1 MLRLDNL
8 QYRYPGGAG
17 LGPLTYDFLPGSVYA
32 IVGPNGAGKST
43 LFNILAGLLP
53 SQKGIVSVDGT
64 ASSARIPLPIL
75 GFLPETSLL
84 NPRFTP
90 RQALQ
95 FDAAMRGFPLSAAQL
110 MSRLEAF
117 GCHDF
122 ADQKITSLSQ
132 GMAKRV
138 ALAIVFQPTAS
149 VLILDEPLNGI
160 DTQTLIQLRERV
172 LEARESGQ
180 TLLIS
185 SHILS
190 FVDEVTDEILFLSHG
205 CLAARTPTH
214 AGQAEQI
221 YRHLFMRM

>member
-17 LGPLTYDFLPGSVYA
+17 LGPLSCEFAPGSVYGV
-32 IVGPNGAGKST
+32 VGPNGAGKST
-43 LFNILAGLLP
+43 LFNILAGLLRP
-53 SQKGIVSVDGT
+53 QKGKVSVDGH
-64 ASSARIPLPIL
+64 SNGMRIPLPLL
-75 GFLPETSLL
+75 GFLPENSIL
-84 NPRFTP
+84 NPQFTP

-95 FDAAMRGFPLSAAQL
+95 FDMSMRGLPLSVAQL

-138 ALAIVFQPTAS
+138 ALAIAFQPTAS

-160 DTQTLIQLRERV
+160 DTQTLIQLRGRV

-205 CLAARTPTH
+205 CLAARTPTS
-214 AGQAEQI
+214 AGQAELI
-221 YRHLFMRM
+221 YRHLFMGM